1 VKTLKFIF
9 TVLFALMIGTAVEG
23 ATGIHAFAVAGTLL
37 TAGTILPLMIK
48 DLPKG
53 VAFMAVVT
61 DIEAIR
67 GYIEKYDKK
76 LINQMLNELDIV
88 KDLPVIRN
96 VTEPLSLYKMAVDDG
111 VRPLNLDIEKAKGGR
126 KWTKRVLTP
135 ARAMKI
141 IRMVPEELR
150 KTFQSEMLDINAT
163 QLPFGQWVW
172 AQEFAKVASEVNDNF
187 YYSIN
192 GGDVDDYAPATV
204 YAPNSLV
211 YFNEIVYKMIDT
223 ASTTAGQSPGTHP
236 LKWRDVDNQVIC
248 DGPDALLNK
257 AVATEGLLT
266 VGTGTF
272 DSTDAY
278 EYLIDMWGNVKESHK
293 AKNMVAEVS
302 FDVAQDIATRQNE
315 KFGSG
320 KGIAGVDI
328 EEGKTFLLKGTG
340 SRLTIKPNTWML
352 DSRRVIMTMKG
363 NLVIGMDQVSN
374 ANKVG
379 KVVEDIHGFTTV
391 SKWMLGAQF
400 RDLEPLYT
408 NDQR

>member
-1 VKTLKFIF
+1 MIINYFISTYYTCF
-9 TVLFALMIGTAVEG
+9 ELLSKCYFPREITA
-23 ATGIHAFAVAGTLL
+23 
-37 TAGTILPLMIK
+37 
-48 DLPKG
+48 
-53 VAFMAVVT
+53 
-61 DIEAIR
+61 
-67 GYIEKYDKK
+67 
-76 LINQMLNELDIV
+76 
-88 KDLPVIRN
+88 
-96 VTEPLSLYKMAVDDG
+96 
-111 VRPLNLDIEKAKGGR
+111 
-126 KWTKRVLTP
+126 
-135 ARAMKI
+135 
-141 IRMVPEELR
+141 
-150 KTFQSEMLDINAT
+150 
-163 QLPFGQWVW
+163 
-172 AQEFAKVASEVNDNF
+172 
-187 YYSIN
+187 
-192 GGDVDDYAPATV
+192 
-204 YAPNSLV
+204 
-211 YFNEIVYKMIDT
+211 
-223 ASTTAGQSPGTHP
+223 GTHP